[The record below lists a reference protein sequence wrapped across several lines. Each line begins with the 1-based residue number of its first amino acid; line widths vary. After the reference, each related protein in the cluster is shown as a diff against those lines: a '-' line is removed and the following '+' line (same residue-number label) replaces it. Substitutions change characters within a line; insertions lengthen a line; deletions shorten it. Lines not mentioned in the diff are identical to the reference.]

1 MPRKTFVISVLLV
14 AALCLTGFA
23 SAAEEIKI
31 GVLYPLTGGA
41 AAEGKELRDGAELA
55 AEIANN
61 VKSDLDM
68 TMAKNGGIKALGGA
82 KIKLIIMDHQGNP
95 QLGADLAKKLIQ
107 DDKVVGLMG
116 AYHSAVTKTVA
127 AVAERYGVPMI
138 NESSTSPALT
148 KEGLKWFW
156 RTTPHDMTF
165 TNDLF
170 VFLQGLTQGK
180 VRGVKAVDK
189 KELMP
194 VVSACEKTEWGSNVD
209 LAIREIGTTKGFE
222 PVLSLL
228 YAAKAPDLS
237 SEVQSLLAPNPG
249 TMLFAGYGADAI
261 LMIKTLKSMKAKPKV
276 IWGQDAGFESPEFV
290 SALGD
295 DVIGILTRTVFSP
308 RVGEVKKVAA
318 QVNALYKAKTGRDF
332 SGASAR
338 SFTATQT
345 WVHILEKAGST
356 KPQDVQKAANDIR
369 IDGAELI
376 VPWSGIKF
384 ASTGADLGQ
393 NELGTGM
400 IGQYQKGKD
409 GKVTLEIVYPF
420 DLATA
425 DMIFPFKGW

>member
-1 MPRKTFVISVLLV
+1 MARRCLMVTLAVVSAL
-14 AALCLTGFA
+14 ALCA
-23 SAAEEIKI
+23 NAMAVENVKI

-55 AEIANN
+55 VEIANN
-61 VKSDLDM
+61 VKPELDM
-68 TMAKNGGIKALGGA
+68 AMAKNGGIKALGGA
-82 KIKLIIMDHQGNP
+82 KIVLIIQDHQGNP

-116 AYHSAVTKTVA
+116 AYQSAVTKTVA

-156 RTTPHDMTF
+156 RTTPHDGTF
-165 TNDLF
+165 TKDLF
-170 VFLQGLTQGK
+170 VFLEGLTQGK
-180 VRGVKAVDK
+180 VRGVKPFDK
-189 KELMP
+189 KELLP
-194 VVSACEKTEWGSNVD
+194 AVSACEKTEWGSNVD
-209 LAIREIGTTKGFE
+209 AAIKEYGKTAGFE
-222 PVLSLL
+222 PQVSLL

-237 SEVQSLLAPNPG
+237 SEGQSLLASKPA

-261 LMIKTLKSMKAKPKV
+261 LMIKTLKSLKAKPKL

-290 SALGD
+290 SALAD
-295 DVIGILTRTVFSP
+295 DTEGILTRTVFSP
-308 RVGEVKKVAA
+308 RVGEVKKVSA
-318 QVNALYKAKTGRDF
+318 QVNNLYKAKTGRDL

-338 SFTATQT
+338 AFTATQV
-345 WVHILEKAGST
+345 WVHILEKAAST
-356 KPQDVQKAANDIR
+356 KPGDIQKAANEIK
-369 IDGAELI
+369 IDAEELI
-376 VPWSGIKF
+376 VPWKGVKF
-384 ASTGADLGQ
+384 STTGPDLGQ

-420 DLATA
+420 ELATA
-425 DMIFPFKGW
+425 DMIFPIKGW